1 MWKIAAFIGT
11 NIVTS
16 QIFWEEIWMS
26 CVVECTRLMQCKIY
40 DTMLELSPNLQAAR
54 VQMVFSI
61 VVGIAGIPIALVS
74 GKCTN
79 FIVEE
84 QGKVKASIAA
94 RVVLN
99 ISRLLLYVLSLC
111 SGLLSL

>member
-11 NIVTS
+11 NTVTS

-26 CVVECTRLMQCKIY
+26 CVVKSTKLMQCKIF
-40 DTMLELSPNLQAAR
+40 DTMLALSPVLQAAG
-54 VQMVFSI
+54 VLMVFSI
-61 VVGIAGIPIALVS
+61 VVGITGIPIALVS

-94 RVVLN
+94 RVVLI
-99 ISRLLLYVLSLC
+99 ISGLLLYVLSLC